1 MLADSLQNRP
11 QNLLAQRITL
21 MLSPLALIEKHLAT
35 SLLSPQGRIQYQ
47 QGDVSKSELLSYA
60 PSIRKL
66 SEGYTQHAVGTSQLP
81 SIPSDLDAAAYALYY
96 IAINAAKALH
106 LIPLIDLNR
115 PHIRVADFGCGPGTL
130 ALALL
135 ASSSQRFDFTLIEKS
150 PHMLTLAQRLISSWE
165 ETNARGAIRPCAE
178 IPTNESG
185 SFDLVCAA
193 NSLAELTDERMLDT
207 VNKLCSLLA
216 PDGVL
221 LLLEPGQ
228 HHHTRR
234 LMALRDHIL
243 EMCPALTPI
252 FPCTRRDRCPMLS
265 LSETDWCH
273 GTLEWQQPPLHAQ
286 LDRLL
291 GFNKHRIKYSAFV
304 LQNSGSLRSGYRV
317 IIPAK
322 KGRQGIESTLC
333 GPKQYGVV
341 RIKKGSRTDGN
352 RALEKASW
360 FERVVLTSGDV
371 SDTDSA
377 FFQSVGLL

>member
-1 MLADSLQNRP
+1 
-11 QNLLAQRITL
+11 

-47 QGDVSKSELLSYA
+47 KGDVSKSELLSYA

-135 ASSSQRFDFTLIEKS
+135 ASSSQRFDSTLIEKS

-243 EMCPALTPI
+243 ERIPALTPL
-252 FPCTRRDRCPMLS
+252 FPCTRRDRCPMLTI
-265 LSETDWCH
+265 SETDWCH

-291 GFNKHRIKYSAFV
+291 GFNKHRIKYSSFV
-304 LQNSGSLRSGYRV
+304 FQNGAAINSGYRV

-322 KGRQGIESTLC
+322 KGRQGIDSLLC
-333 GPKQYGVV
+333 GPDHYGLVN
-341 RIKKGSRTDGN
+341 IKKGMRNEGN
-352 RALEKASW
+352 RALEKAGW
-360 FERVVLTSGDV
+360 FDRLRLITGTL
-371 SDTDSA
+371 SDTSA
-377 FFQSVGLL
+377 AIFDNVGEL